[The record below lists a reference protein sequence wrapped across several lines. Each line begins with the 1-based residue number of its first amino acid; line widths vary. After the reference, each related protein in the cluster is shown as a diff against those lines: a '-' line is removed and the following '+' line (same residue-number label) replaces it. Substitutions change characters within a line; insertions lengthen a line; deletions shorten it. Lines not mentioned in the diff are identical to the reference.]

1 LSQAAPPVV
10 IEIPTNKPPE
20 KDWRQEYKGG
30 GDSDEEL
37 LDTKKVIE
45 KINKSTV
52 KDPAKSTLSRAE
64 NSIFDDE
71 EKE

>member
-1 LSQAAPPVV
+1 
-10 IEIPTNKPPE
+10 
-20 KDWRQEYKGG
+20 
-30 GDSDEEL
+30 

-45 KINKSTV
+45 KINKTTV